1 MDSFVDFVRSNSGL
15 LAGILGLLLWF
26 VTSRDRSRSR
36 DAAPGHNNDLTPEAL
51 YGEKIADSY
60 SHRRARF
67 YFKASIWLGILLV
80 SVYGVTYVLNAEL
93 LDNWL
98 FQAIIFVLGPMVVI
112 YLLVTALRE
121 RWVGDN

>member
-1 MDSFVDFVRSNSGL
+1 M
-15 LAGILGLLLWF
+15 
-26 VTSRDRSRSR
+26 
-36 DAAPGHNNDLTPEAL
+36 
-51 YGEKIADSY
+51 
-60 SHRRARF
+60 
-67 YFKASIWLGILLV
+67 GILLV